1 MNNPLLDNLERET
14 NETTTLNGD
23 VAKKSTLS
31 PLLDF
36 FSRAGAM
43 RGQDEKAVEMFQDA
57 FEENPVYAIQLLF
70 WLRDVRG
77 GAGERQLFRTILCY
91 LLDNMGHD
99 GQFTGWERL
108 RLLKL
113 IPEYGRW
120 DDLTLIGEL
129 PDVRMVVQDQLREDI
144 ANWHKDEP
152 ISLLAKWLPSI
163 SASNKK
169 AKELAKIYAKGLEG
183 EDSLE
188 APLSFE
194 GTQKEY
200 RQVLRALRGQI
211 NIVEHL
217 MCHGRWDEIQ
227 FGQVP
232 SQAARKLRKAFRKHQ
247 PTRYQEYLDLVES
260 GEEKINAGAMF
271 PSDLVLEYYRTQE
284 ENANEVG
291 YGHGKGF
298 EADQT
303 INAQWEALADYGKE
317 QDILIIADV
326 SGSMMFPDMKPM
338 SASVS
343 LAIYTAERNAS
354 PLWKNRFMT
363 FSERPEFIKINS
375 AMPLHR
381 KLTEVMKAPWGMSTD
396 LRKAMKLVFDCCN
409 RQSDLPDAIIVV
421 SDMQFNA
428 NTSRSTHEDIKS
440 MASEAGFEL
449 PNIVWWNVNSF
460 GNSPCT
466 FDENG
471 VALLSGYSPTNLQM
485 AFDGQINPM
494 QAMHTLVRDN
504 PRYAPIRRALA
515 PTT

>member
-1 MNNPLLDNLERET
+1 MNNPLIDTLERET
-14 NETTTLNGD
+14 NDTTTLNGD
-23 VAKKSTLS
+23 VAKKSTLN

-36 FSRAGAM
+36 FSQAGAM
-43 RGQDEKAVEMFQDA
+43 RGQDEKAVELFQFA
-57 FEENPVYAIQLLF
+57 YEEDPVYALQLLF

-77 GAGERQLFRTILCY
+77 GAGERQLFRSIFCY
-91 LLDNMGHD
+91 LLDANRTNTK
-99 GQFTGWERL
+99 FSSSAR
-108 RLLKL
+108 RKLLEL
-113 IPEYGRW
+113 VPDYGRW

-129 PDVRMVVQDQLREDI
+129 PDVRMVVQDQLRQDL

-169 AKELAKIYAKGLEG
+169 AKELAKIYAKGLQG

-188 APLSFE
+188 VPVSFE

-217 MCHGRWDEIQ
+217 MCHGRWDEIK

-232 SQAARKLRKAFRKHQ
+232 SQAARRLRKAFRKHQ

-271 PSDLVLEYYRTQE
+271 PSDLVLEYLRQQGDNCYDLQPM
-284 ENANEVG
+284 
-291 YGHGKGF
+291 K
-298 EADQT
+298 ADQT
-303 INAQWEALADYGKE
+303 INLQWEALPKWGEE
-317 QDILIIADV
+317 QDILVMADV
-326 SGSMMFPDMKPM
+326 SGSMMHPDMTPM
-338 SASVS
+338 AASTS
-343 LAIYTAERNAS
+343 LAMYTAERNTN

-363 FSERPEFIKINS
+363 FSSDPEFIKLNS
-375 AMPLHR
+375 AMPLHS
-381 KLTEVMKAPWGMSTD
+381 KLHKVMQSPWGMSTN
-396 LRKAMKLVFDCCN
+396 LRKAMALVFNCCKK
-409 RQSDLPDAIIVV
+409 QSDLPDAIIVV
-421 SDMQFNA
+421 SDMQFDPGRPDWEG
-428 NTSRSTHEDIKS
+428 TSTYEDMKS
-440 MASEAGFEL
+440 MASELGFEL

-471 VALLSGYSPTNLQM
+471 VAMLSGYSPTNLQM

-504 PRYAPIRRALA
+504 PRYQPVKKALI
-515 PTT
+515 TR